1 MNTFFTIAFAV
12 ALAATVGVL
21 FTGIF
26 VMSRGGEA
34 NRRYGNK
41 LMRLRVLCQGIALAL
56 FALMLVTGGQ
66 GN

>member
-1 MNTFFTIAFAV
+1 MHTAITVAFII
-12 ALAATVGVL
+12 ALAATAGVL

-26 VMSRGGEA
+26 VMSKGGET
-34 NRRYGNK
+34 NRRYGNT

-56 FALMLVTGGQ
+56 FALMLLTGGN